1 MVVLV
6 VGESLVDVVVPHG
19 STGQAAVVRRPGGSP
34 MNVAV
39 GLARLAVPT
48 RLVTRLGDD
57 DDGRLVREHLASSHV
72 ALAPGAVDPATT
84 TGVATAHLDADGV
97 ASYDFAVTWDLPPT
111 PLPEDCR
118 ALHVGSIGAGVH
130 PGRDTVVALAAEAH
144 RDGLPVSFDPNARPA
159 FTPDADV
166 AWQDVLE
173 LASLCDLVKLS
184 DEDAAFLQ
192 PGREVLDV
200 ARAVLERGPA
210 LVVVTGGGGVATA
223 VTRSGVVVVAES
235 RKVEV
240 ADTVGAG
247 DSFMAALVAATL
259 PDDARALHVGS
270 IGAGVRPGRDAVV
283 ALASEAHAAGL
294 PVSFDP
300 NARPAFTPDAAVAWQ
315 DVLDLA
321 ALCDLVKL
329 SDEDA
334 RFFQPGREVVDVA
347 HAVLER
353 GPALVVVTGGGGVAT
368 AVSRTGVVVVAES
381 REVEVA
387 DTVGAGDSFMA
398 ALVAATLPDRVSGAW
413 AEGPTHSQV
422 AEYLSAAHAAAAVTV
437 TRRGADPPRLSELP
451 AGWPRV

>member
-6 VGESLVDVVVPHG
+6 VGESLVDVVVPPSG
-19 STGQAAVVRRPGGSP
+19 EPVRRPGGSP

-39 GLARLAVPT
+39 GLARLDVPT

-57 DDGRLVREHLASSHV
+57 ADGRLVREHLAASHV
-72 ALAPGAVDPATT
+72 ALADGTVDPSTT

-97 ASYDFAVTWDLPPT
+97 ATYDFAVTWDLPPT
-111 PLPEDCR
+111 PLP
-118 ALHVGSIGAGVH
+118 
-130 PGRDTVVALAAEAH
+130 
-144 RDGLPVSFDPNARPA
+144 
-159 FTPDADV
+159 ADV
-166 AWQDVLE
+166 
-173 LASLCDLVKLS
+173 
-184 DEDAAFLQ
+184 
-192 PGREVLDV
+192 
-200 ARAVLERGPA
+200 
-210 LVVVTGGGGVATA
+210 
-223 VTRSGVVVVAES
+223 
-235 RKVEV
+235 
-240 ADTVGAG
+240 
-247 DSFMAALVAATL
+247 
-259 PDDARALHVGS
+259 RALHVGS

-283 ALASEAHAAGL
+283 ALAAEAHAAGL

-300 NARPAFTPDAAVAWQ
+300 NARPAFTPDADVAWH

-321 ALCDLVKL
+321 ASCDLVKL

-334 RFFQPGREVVDVA
+334 AFFQPGREVLDVA
-347 HAVLER
+347 RAVLDR

-381 REVEVA
+381 RQVEVA

-398 ALVAATLPDRVSGAW
+398 ALVAATLPDRAAGAW

-451 AGWPRV
+451 PSWPRV